1 MLDEP
6 DHILLR
12 LRRELALP
20 GCFRFGAGRFAVLQ
34 IPQLI
39 VGIRRSGA
47 SGRSLLALLHLGFE
61 QVGLAQLAGLDQ
73 TGVDML
79 LNRQHGIDEALH
91 GIYTIRH

>member
-12 LRRELALP
+12 LRREPALP
-20 GCFRFGAGRFAVLQ
+20 GRFRFGAGGFAVLQ

-39 VGIRRSGA
+39 IRIRRTGA
-47 SGRSLLALLHLGFE
+47 SGRSVLALLHFGFE

-73 TGVDML
+73 AGVDML

-91 GIYTIRH
+91 GIYTVSH